1 MHYPKN
7 IHSSYVDVYH
17 GIVYHTVS
25 TSYRW
30 MLASKKILHWNLE
43 FANGKFVK
51 FKLR

>member
-30 MLASKKILHWNLE
+30 MLASNLE

-51 FKLR
+51 FKLRLVFYL